1 MTIPKRGAY
10 IFYRGRRFQ
19 VEFYYSL
26 EGRLPAKEYLEAA
39 GLQLQV
45 KLAVLVKYIAEEGRL
60 FDITKFRI
68 VDQAERMYEF
78 KPLEHRFFNFFSSG
92 RRIIITN
99 AYRKQ
104 SQKLDKKELA
114 KAVRMKRDYE
124 QRVKGGCYYAQGKD

>member
-1 MTIPKRGAY
+1 MTAPRPEEY

-19 VEFYYSL
+19 VEFYYSK
-26 EGRLPAKEYLEAA
+26 EGQIPAKEYFDDMALPV
-39 GLQLQV
+39 QV

-68 VDQAERMYEF
+68 VDQAERIYEF
-78 KPLEHRFFNFFSSG
+78 KPLEHRFFNFFYKG
-92 RRIIITN
+92 RKIIITN

-114 KAVRMKRDYE
+114 KAIKMKRDYE
-124 QRVKGGCYYAQGKD
+124 QRLIGGSYYAKSKN